1 MQNLFS
7 CSAFG
12 GFSCKLVNLL
22 SDEYSSKSLMSVA
35 VSPPTLP
42 EYTFASCGGR
52 LAGSLLTVAGLLAGS
67 GLTLPLSLATQW
79 FPLRGQARR
88 LPFLSYRPELG
99 RISCLFLLLIV
110 SVADPCHFCVDPV
123 PRIHACD

>member
-1 MQNLFS
+1 M
-7 CSAFG
+7 
-12 GFSCKLVNLL
+12 NLL

-35 VSPPTLP
+35 VSPPSLP

-99 RISCLFLLLIV
+99 RISFSSCYHL
-110 SVADPCHFCVDPV
+110 ADPCL
-123 PRIHACD
+123 